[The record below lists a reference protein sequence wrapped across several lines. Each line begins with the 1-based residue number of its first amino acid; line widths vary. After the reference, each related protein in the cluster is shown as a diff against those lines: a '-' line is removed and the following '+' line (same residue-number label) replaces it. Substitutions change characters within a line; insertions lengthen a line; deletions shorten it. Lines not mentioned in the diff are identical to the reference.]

1 MKMILLTSALYL
13 NAFVSV
19 SQAQPV
25 NQITLNECYLMA
37 EHNYPLVKQRELI
50 LKTSEYTIE
59 NIQKGYLP
67 QLNINSQATYQSAVT
82 QIPLKLP
89 GVNISDISK
98 DQYKLYVELNQVL
111 YDGGIIDQQ
120 KQLQKANEATER
132 QKLEAELYKL
142 KERIN
147 QLFFGIL
154 LIDGQLKQNS
164 FLIKDLQLGLNK
176 IQAAINNGTALKSNA
191 NVLKADLLKSTQ
203 RNIELM
209 ATRKAYTNMLS
220 FFINKDLN
228 EKTLLVKPQPTTIS
242 QEINRPELS
251 IYIEQNKIIDV
262 QNSQLTARA
271 LPKLNLFFQ
280 GGVGRPALNLLNND
294 FDPYYIGGVRFTWSP
309 SILYTLKKDR
319 VLLAINKRNIDIQK
333 ETFLFNTRLVI
344 KQQNGEINKYQ
355 ELLDTDDEI
364 ISLRQQVK
372 TASLAQL
379 TYGVISANDYLREAN
394 AEDQARQNKILHEI
408 QLLMS
413 QYNQQT
419 TTGNQQ

>member
-1 MKMILLTSALYL
+1 MILLTSALYL